1 MEIKKLS
8 LEEKY
13 RIFENYKEYIIDI
26 KKFLEN
32 KISNFKIFVFGSVV
46 RKDYVLGL
54 SDIDIAVVS
63 NEFNDRNK
71 RKTIDSLLFEKYFSY
86 PYEFH
91 LLTEEQWEFYKR
103 FIDKFEEI

>member
-13 RIFENYKEYIIDI
+13 KIFENYKEYIIDI

-32 KISNFKIFVFGSVV
+32 KISNFKIFVFSSVV

-54 SDIDIAVVS
+54 SDIDIAIVS
-63 NEFNDRNK
+63 NEFK
-71 RKTIDSLLFEKYFSY
+71 I
-86 PYEFH
+86 
-91 LLTEEQWEFYKR
+91 
-103 FIDKFEEI
+103 EIKGKQ

>member
-8 LEEKY
+8 LEEEY
-13 RIFENYKEYIIDI
+13 SIFENYKEYIIDI

-54 SDIDIAVVS
+54 SDIDIAIVS
-63 NEFNDRNK
+63 NE
-71 RKTIDSLLFEKYFSY
+71 
-86 PYEFH
+86 
-91 LLTEEQWEFYKR
+91 
-103 FIDKFEEI
+103 